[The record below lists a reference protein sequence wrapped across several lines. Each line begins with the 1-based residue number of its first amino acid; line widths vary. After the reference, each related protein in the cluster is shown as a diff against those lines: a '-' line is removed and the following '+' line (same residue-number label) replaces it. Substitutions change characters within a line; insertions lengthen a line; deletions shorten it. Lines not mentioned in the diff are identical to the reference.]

1 MRVLFY
7 VYAWYTGRGPV
18 EKGVALASR
27 DHATVVKLCWL
38 WLGAVVRL
46 CASFTRKSINTH
58 THTQTRCK
66 RQTAVQGLR
75 WQFSRAHQ
83 STVDPTTGFSVR
95 ASQGWRG
102 MKSAGAFGVTSMG
115 VRGRVCVKLVASNLA
130 RRNVVQPGCRVP
142 QVIDIWNEKSQQS
155 RKESHTH
162 THRMQEI
169 S

>member
-1 MRVLFY
+1 MY
-7 VYAWYTGRGPV
+7 VWYTALGPV

-58 THTQTRCK
+58 THTV
-66 RQTAVQGLR
+66 QTAVQGLR

-95 ASQGWRG
+95 ASKGWRG
-102 MKSAGAFGVTSMG
+102 VKSAGAFGVTSMG

-155 RKESHTH
+155 RKDTH
-162 THRMQEI
+162 TQDAGDQLKSEI
-169 S
+169 NTFC